1 MKRFIGIMV
10 VLCICAAMLTGCD
23 AGYSGD
29 WYYKND
35 AAPSAI
41 GTDSDE
47 NYRFDEITENGF
59 VNVAEQSVSYF
70 SLDRNTASYSFMRR
84 QINNGSKINS
94 GSVRI
99 EEYVNYFNYDYARP
113 TDGKALALSGGLFD
127 CPWNEAHKLLTIGV
141 AAEEIEFDAKS
152 NNLVFLI
159 DTSGSMYG
167 DDRLPLIQQAFTILL
182 DSLDE
187 NDTVSIVTY
196 ASGVSVALRGESGDR
211 KTKIAAVLQDLEA
224 SGSTNGAGGIERAY
238 AIAEEYFIEG
248 GNNRVIIATDG
259 DFNVG
264 ASSKGDL
271 TELIAAK
278 RDSGIYLSVLGVG
291 MYNTSDTTMKT
302 LAENGNGNYAYLDSV
317 AEATRVL
324 ATELGGT
331 VNVVAKD
338 AKIAVS
344 FNAATV
350 SSYRLIG
357 YESKLLSQEEYED
370 DATDAGE
377 IGSGHTVTAVY
388 EIELAVGDATSAEL
402 VEQTELAAVEITYK
416 EPDSGESI
424 KINRSYTTDD
434 YATEPSEDSVFIGCV
449 VEFGLVLHQSEY
461 AANADLEKVLGR
473 LAKLPCTSDGGFKQ
487 EFKGLV
493 QKALE
498 LYGNQ

>member
-1 MKRFIGIMV
+1 MKRFIGIFI
-10 VLCICAAMLTGCD
+10 VLCMCVASLAGCSAEYGD
-23 AGYSGD
+23 GYWDKVYSP
-29 WYYKND
+29 N
-35 AAPSAI
+35 ASENAF
-41 GTDSDE
+41 DE
-47 NYRFDEITENGF
+47 SYRFDEIAENGF
-59 VNVAEQSVSYF
+59 VSTAEQNQSYF

-84 QINNGSKINS
+84 QINNGIKINK

-113 TDGKALALSGGLFD
+113 VDGKALALSGGLFD
-127 CPWNEAHKLLTIGV
+127 CPWNAEHKLFTIGV
-141 AAEEIEFDAKS
+141 AAEEIEFDAKA

-182 DSLDE
+182 DNLDE
-187 NDTVSIVTY
+187 HDTVSIVTY
-196 ASGVSVALRGESGDR
+196 ASGVNVALRGESGNN

-238 AIAEEYFIEG
+238 EIAENYFIEN

-264 ASSKGDL
+264 ASSKNEL
-271 TELIAAK
+271 TELISEK

-344 FNAATV
+344 FNKEIV
-350 SSYRLIG
+350 NSYRLIG
-357 YESKLLSQEEYED
+357 YESKMLSQEEYED
-370 DATDAGE
+370 DTTDAGE

-388 EIELAVGDATSAEL
+388 EIELATIDVTAAVLDKDNE
-402 VEQTELAAVEITYK
+402 VAAVEITYK
-416 EPDSGESI
+416 EPDSGESV
-424 KINRSYTTDD
+424 KVNRSYTMDD
-434 YATEPSEDSVFIGCV
+434 YAAEPSEDSAFIGCV
-449 VEFGLVLHQSEY
+449 VEFGLVLRQSEY
-461 AANADLEKVLGR
+461 AVNANLENVLTR
-473 LAKLPCTSDGGFKQ
+473 LSKLACTNDGGFKQ
-487 EFKGLV
+487 EFKELV
-493 QKALE
+493 QKALA
-498 LYGNQ
+498 LYNNE